1 MKSDSDSLMPV
12 DFLAEPTQV
21 KLESDTAA
29 ASASTASKG
38 KRKRSKNAPQPD
50 PRPSSSSSE
59 SSESEDDKRHR
70 RPNKK
75 IKQDVIVSSRA
86 HKRRVVMAPK
96 VVREPRCKCNCS
108 EELGQLAD
116 SLEKL
121 KSFLRANYCDHCKK
135 AGHTRTT
142 CRKRRQ
148 PPTFEF
154 DLD

>member
-1 MKSDSDSLMPV
+1 MLPNPIAGHHLL
-12 DFLAEPTQV
+12 LANLLNLNST
-21 KLESDTAA
+21 SDTDGP
-29 ASASTASKG
+29 T
-38 KRKRSKNAPQPD
+38 RKQN
-50 PRPSSSSSE
+50 
-59 SSESEDDKRHR
+59 
-70 RPNKK
+70 
-75 IKQDVIVSSRA
+75 VSSRA
-86 HKRRVVMAPK
+86 HKRWVVMAPK

-116 SLEKL
+116 SLEKI

-154 DLD
+154 DLDSLSPSPSQRLSYVLLSHFTFPLKHFHGNV